1 MSAAEPM
8 VQVFI
13 FFPERVTS
21 LVCGVRLRCYTRV
34 CSVYSG
40 SRLCLEPSIFEAPDS

>member
-21 LVCGVRLRCYTRV
+21 FVGGVRLRCYTRLS
-34 CSVYSG
+34 SVYSG
-40 SRLCLEPSIFEAPDS
+40 SRICLEP